1 MMSKID
7 NKPSAKESTLILLTE
22 RKHLLY
28 MTFLTGFF
36 IGMMVAVKQQCK
48 QNELKKEQEPCCHC
62 EQSK

>member
-7 NKPSAKESTLILLTE
+7 NKPSAKESIRILLTQ

-36 IGMMVAVKQQCK
+36 IGMMVAADKQCK
-48 QNELKKEQEPCCHC
+48 QNELKKEQCHCC

>member
-1 MMSKID
+1 MMSKME
-7 NKPSAKESTLILLTE
+7 NKPSAKESIRILLTE

-28 MTFLTGFF
+28 MIFLTGFF

-48 QNELKKEQEPCCHC
+48 QNELKKEQESCCHC